1 MPVTHLTDEEIQEY
15 LDGNLSH
22 QKRIFLEAHL
32 KTCELCQATL
42 KQYQSLYVGLKQDQA
57 FDLPKTFAKS
67 VVAKLPM
74 AEKTKSGFNYSD
86 ILLGI
91 LATLI
96 TAFVSIYYLDLGSLG
111 KRLTHIPLPQYELVA
126 RLFDAAKSLVAAL
139 EGNLSLLVVAIL
151 VLLVTGAL
159 DRILFQPLLRHRR
172 HA

>member
-1 MPVTHLTDEEIQEY
+1 MPVTHLTDEEIQDY

-22 QKRIFLEAHL
+22 QSRIFLEAHL
-32 KTCELCQATL
+32 KTCESCQVAL
-42 KQYQSLYVGLKQDQA
+42 KQYQSLYVGLKQDQV

-74 AEKTKSGFNYSD
+74 AEKAKSGFNYSD

-91 LATLI
+91 LAILI
-96 TAFVSIYYLDLGSLG
+96 TAFTSLYYLDLGSLG
-111 KRLTHIPLPQYELVA
+111 KRLSHIPLPQFELA
-126 RLFDAAKSLVAAL
+126 TRLFDAAKSLVAAL
-139 EGNLSLLVVAIL
+139 NGNLSLLIVGIL

>member
-1 MPVTHLTDEEIQEY
+1 MPVTHLTDEEIQDY

-22 QKRIFLEAHL
+22 QSKVFLEAHL
-32 KTCELCQATL
+32 ETCELCQATL
-42 KQYQSLYVGLKQDQA
+42 KQYQSLYVGLKQDQE

-67 VVAKLPM
+67 VLTKLPI
-74 AEKTKSGFNYSD
+74 AEKTKSRFDYFD

-91 LATLI
+91 LGIFIATLI
-96 TAFVSIYYLDLGSLG
+96 ASHYLDLSSLG
-111 KRLTHIPLPQYELVA
+111 ERLTHIPLPHEIGSW
-126 RLFDAAKSLVAAL
+126 LFDAGKNLVAAL
-139 EGNLSLLVVAIL
+139 NGNLSLLIVGIL

>member
-1 MPVTHLTDEEIQEY
+1 MPVTHLTDEEIQDY

-32 KTCELCQATL
+32 KTCDSCQAAL
-42 KQYQSLYVGLKQDQA
+42 KQYQSLYVGLKQDQV
-57 FDLPKTFAKS
+57 FDLPKSFAKS
-67 VVAKLPM
+67 VIARLPM
-74 AEKTKSGFNYSD
+74 AEKAKSGFNYSD

-91 LATLI
+91 LAILI
-96 TAFVSIYYLDLGSLG
+96 TAFTSFYYLDLGSLG
-111 KRLTHIPLPQYELVA
+111 KRLTNIPLPHYEIGTTLVE
-126 RLFDAAKSLVAAL
+126 AAKGLVAAL
-139 EGNLSLLVVAIL
+139 EGNLSLLVVGIL

>member
-15 LDGNLSH
+15 LDGNLSR
-22 QKRIFLEAHL
+22 QKRIFAEAHL
-32 KTCELCQATL
+32 KTCELCQVTL
-42 KQYQSLYVGLKQDQA
+42 KQYQSLYVGLKQDQV

-67 VVAKLPM
+67 IVAKLPP
-74 AEKTKSGFNYSD
+74 AEKAKSGFNYSD

-96 TAFVSIYYLDLGSLG
+96 TAFTTLHFLDLGLLG
-111 KRLTHIPLPQYELVA
+111 KRLTYIPLPQFELIE
-126 RLFDAAKSLVAAL
+126 RLFDAAKGLVAAL
-139 EGNLSLLVVAIL
+139 EGNLSLLVVGIL

-159 DRILFQPLLRHRR
+159 DRILFQPLARHRR